1 MNRIYRHT
9 TLVFAILFCL
19 NTTAFSQ
26 NIVINEVVSSN
37 LYSYFDQNG
46 DNSDWIEIYN
56 TTNNSIYLG
65 NYFLSDDETD
75 YIKWSL
81 PDTYLPANSSILFF
95 ASGKGSDYD
104 AYHTNFKLSSEGEYL
119 ILSNQ
124 NGLPIDNI
132 LIPKLKTDISYGR
145 MTDGA
150 TNWGYFD
157 VSTPGSTNSS
167 SSFYTCLLDKPI
179 VDKNS
184 GSYSGNVN
192 LIVSHADTSVEIRY
206 NLRGNIPSVSDP
218 ILQNSISLQNTQ
230 STNNYSTIPT
240 NPTFNFPMA
249 GYSET
254 RANNRGWVPPYSSQN
269 NINVINIQAFK
280 NGCIASEIVS
290 RTFLIDE
297 VHDLAVLSIQTDSL
311 GFFSD
316 EDGIYVWGNGSE
328 GNYDRRGIE
337 SERKSA
343 IDFFNEE
350 GYLIF
355 SHKAGIRL
363 GGKGSRHSTQKN
375 LNVFFRGTYDE
386 SFPEDSLFQDSELN
400 SWKRLTF
407 RSGGHRPDCLPK
419 DEFASE
425 LVSNLTVGH
434 SKYRYASTYLNGEY
448 WGIHALKERLNR
460 HYLEAKYNLHRDSI
474 AFLGN
479 EGDLLDG
486 TPQDSIEYKNLI
498 DFAKANNLNNQANFD
513 TVTSQ
518 IDINNFTDYFISEI
532 FLGNADWP
540 NSNIKFW
547 RKRTQSNSQV
557 NAGHDGKWRWLLFDL
572 DGSFG
577 GTCNDVFVTFNTL
590 NWALRDDASF
600 DKYTA
605 LFRNLIENDKYKTDF
620 INRTCDLVNS
630 SFKASVT
637 RPKLQGVKNNID
649 LDINNHI
656 DRWRYPSTANTLA
669 DRYNETPNTYQWEYL
684 TAQMDTFLMRRP
696 HYVRKHMFDEWGL
709 SDSVRLQVD
718 VNDQLMGKVKVNSII
733 IEENLEGIPS
743 NVYPWTGVYFSDL
756 LIPLTAKPKEGYR
769 FVEWIEIENTDQT
782 IYITLNSDSLFTAR
796 FEIDPNYEPLQ
807 PLVINE
813 IQSSNGDTY
822 RDEYQE
828 FDDWIELYNP
838 NDTAVNI
845 NGYYLTDEPS
855 KPTKYAINNDL
866 MIPANGH
873 VVIWCDNQNDQGLN
887 HTNFNLDKF
896 GDFIGFVSPS
906 HNFIDSLSFGAIY
919 RDYSYG
925 RKSDGDMEWI
935 TFQTPTPNAPNEII
949 EPEIIPTDLVVYP
962 NPNKKGI
969 LYFSKE
975 ITGAFYNSNGA
986 VVLRFESAQQ
996 VETIGLSQGIYYIK
1010 TNEGITR
1017 KVLLIH

>member
-1 MNRIYRHT
+1 MNRINKHIT
-9 TLVFAILFCL
+9 QVFAILFCL
-19 NTTAFSQ
+19 NNATFSQ
-26 NIVINEVVSSN
+26 NILINEVVSSN
-37 LYSYFDQNG
+37 LYSYFDQYG
-46 DNSDWIEIYN
+46 DNSDWIELYN
-56 TTNNSIYLG
+56 TTNNSVYLG
-65 NYFLSDDETD
+65 NFYLSDDETN

-81 PDTYLPANSSILFF
+81 PDTYIPANSSVILY
-95 ASGKGSDYD
+95 ASGKGSEFDSH
-104 AYHTNFKLSSEGEYL
+104 HTNFKLSSTGEHL

-124 NGLPIDNI
+124 NGLPIDHI

-145 MTDGA
+145 ITDGA
-150 TNWGYFD
+150 PDWGYFD
-157 VSTPGSTNSS
+157 VSTPGSTNGSS
-167 SSFYTCLLDKPI
+167 SSFTCLLEIPT

-184 GSYSGNVN
+184 GSYSGSVD
-192 LIVSHADTSVEIRY
+192 LFVSHADPGVEIRY
-206 NLRGNIPSVSDP
+206 NLRGNNPTLSDP
-218 ILQNSISLQNTQ
+218 ILQNSILLQNT
-230 STNNYSTIPT
+230 SSVNNYSIIPT
-240 NPTFNFPMA
+240 NPAFNYPMGA
-249 GYSET
+249 YSET
-254 RANNRGWVPPYSSQN
+254 RANNRGWVPPYSTLN
-269 NINVINIQAFK
+269 TINVINIQAFK
-280 NGCIASEIVS
+280 NGCIASEVVS

-297 VHDLAVLSIQTDSL
+297 NHDLDVLSIQTDSL

-316 EDGIYVWGNGSE
+316 EEGIYVWGNDPE
-328 GNYDRRGIE
+328 GNYNRRGIQ

-350 GYLIF
+350 GDLIF
-355 SHKAGIRL
+355 SHKAGIRI
-363 GGKGSRHSTQKN
+363 GGSGSRHSTQKN
-375 LNVFFRGTYDE
+375 INVFFRGTYDD
-386 SFPEDSLFQDSELN
+386 SFPEDSLFEDSELN
-400 SWKRLTF
+400 RWKRLTF

-425 LVSNLTVGH
+425 LVSSLAVGH

-448 WGIHALKERLNR
+448 WGIHAVKERLNR
-460 HYLEAKYNLHRDSI
+460 HYLEAKYNLPRDSI

-486 TPQDSIEYKNLI
+486 TPQDSIDYKNLV
-498 DFAKANNLNNQANFD
+498 DFAKANDLNNQANFD

-547 RKRTQSNSQV
+547 RKRTQSTPHV

-577 GTCNDVFVTFNTL
+577 GSCNDVYVTFNTL

-600 DKYTA
+600 EKYTA
-605 LFRNLIENDKYKTDF
+605 LFRNLIDNDHYKTDF

-637 RPKLQGVKNNID
+637 RPKLQSVKNNID

-656 DRWRYPSTANTLA
+656 DRWRYPSTSNTLA
-669 DRYNETPNTYQWEYL
+669 DRYNETPNTNQWEYL
-684 TAQMDTFLMRRP
+684 TAQMDTFLIRRP

-709 SDSVRLQVD
+709 SDSIRLEVD
-718 VNDQLMGKVKVNSII
+718 VNDQNMGSVKVNTIVI
-733 IEENLEGIPS
+733 NENLEGVPS
-743 NVYPWTGVYFSDL
+743 NTYPWTGVYFSDL
-756 LIPLTAKPKEGYR
+756 EIPLKAIPKEGYR
-769 FVEWIEIENTDQT
+769 FVEWIETGNTDQT
-782 IYITLNSDSLFTAR
+782 IFITLNSDSLFTAR
-796 FEIDPNYEPLQ
+796 FEIDPDYEPLL
-807 PLVINE
+807 PIVINE
-813 IQSSNGDTY
+813 VQSNNGDTY
-822 RDEYQE
+822 QDEYLA
-828 FDDWIELYNP
+828 FDDWVELYNP

-845 NGYYLTDEPS
+845 NGYYLTDEAS

-866 MIPANGH
+866 IIPANGH
-873 VVIWCDNQNDQGLN
+873 LIIWCDNESEQGLN
-887 HTNFNLDKF
+887 HTNFGLNKF
-896 GDFIGFVSPS
+896 GDFIGLVSSSEDFV
-906 HNFIDSLSFGAIY
+906 DSLSFEAIY

-925 RKSDGDMEWI
+925 RKSDGDLEWT

-949 EPEIIPTDLVVYP
+949 ESETIPTELVVYP

-975 ITGAFYNSNGA
+975 ITGAFYNSHGA
-986 VVLRFESAQQ
+986 IVLRFESTQQ
-996 VETIGLSQGIYYIK
+996 VETLGVSQGIYYLQ